1 VTEEASKSEGKTE
14 IQVHKNALAAVLRC
28 LIVIA
33 VAIAP
38 IFAEAGQPYPPSPG
52 FTTAMVAG
60 EKAPVPKLERSSLLE
75 VEATNFQVAKHVMN
89 DPHLFAFE
97 VVFNSG
103 FLQLGP
109 ENSGFTM
116 SADYESPS
124 DQVQYLAIGRLRKI
138 YKIPEDSADL
148 AEAPFLPPHSCYGNA
163 PADPYVAPPAPE
175 PESKHP
181 PVEGWTV
188 DLPQLWNIAKS
199 HEALFANG
207 LQRSTITTAARLREV
222 DNKPQ
227 CGSSTIFDSAEWQ
240 GELPSGKPVKRLIN
254 EQGQRALIELVEYG
268 LQKSQPPSSSQYSS
282 CSKGHYLIIDAHSS
296 DDLESGTYFL
306 CASPVA

>member
-1 VTEEASKSEGKTE
+1 
-14 IQVHKNALAAVLRC
+14 VLRC

-33 VAIAP
+33 VTIAP

-52 FTTAMVAG
+52 FTTALVAG

-75 VEATNFQVAKHVMN
+75 AEATNIQVAKRVMN

-97 VVFNSG
+97 VVFFDNS
-103 FLQLGP
+103 LLRRGP
-109 ENSGFTM
+109 DNCGFTM
-116 SADYESPS
+116 SADYESPY
-124 DQVQYLAIGRLRKI
+124 DLVQYLGIGRWRHF
-138 YKIPEDSADL
+138 YKVPEDSAQL
-148 AEAPFLPPHSCYGNA
+148 GQAPFLPPYSCYGNA
-163 PADPYVAPPAPE
+163 PADPYVPPPAPE

-188 DLPQLWNIAKS
+188 DLPQLWRIAKS

-227 CGSSTIFDSAEWQ
+227 CGSSTIFDSAQWQ
-240 GELPSGKPVKRLIN
+240 GEVPSGKPVKRLLN
-254 EQGQRALIELVEYG
+254 EQGQRAVMELVEQG
-268 LQKSQPPSSSQYSS
+268 LQKSQPPSSSQYSG
-282 CSKGHYLIIDAHSS
+282 CAKGHYLIIDAHSGA
-296 DDLESGTYFL
+296 DLESGTYFL